1 MRARSAVSSLPLLV
15 AIIAASLFGLA
26 CGREPAER
34 PKLVLL
40 ISVDTLRRD
49 ALRAYDPTATP
60 LPSVDAFAA
69 ESVRFERATSVAS
82 WTLPAHATLLT
93 GLQPDRHGATDP
105 RVGIAADAPTLAERF
120 RDAGYE
126 TVGITHG
133 GYLDRRYGM
142 GRGFDRY
149 SDAPARAAT
158 AADAQ
163 HSVFDEAAALLRD
176 RSDARPLFLFLQ
188 TYSVHDYFLLRPWA
202 VEQLDAKPPK
212 QAAEYVACLQGT
224 RRCDA
229 EEWQLLER
237 LYAIELRNFD
247 AGFGRLRAALAE
259 KGLASDAVVVLTTD
273 HGEGF
278 DPARRRIH
286 HGGRLHE
293 DVIRIPL
300 LVHGP
305 GFAPRAVATPASLVD
320 LMPTLLGIAAI
331 EPPPGLDGVSLLPLL
346 RGGAESSAARPLFAV
361 EHYASWWMD
370 SRTRATEVQPRP
382 LSVAVIEG
390 DRWYLRAGKREE
402 VYDVASDPHQAHD
415 LSASAPDLE
424 ALRALAGRR
433 EVDRAESAPID
444 GTDELRERLRALGYA
459 E

>member
-1 MRARSAVSSLPLLV
+1 M
-15 AIIAASLFGLA
+15 
-26 CGREPAER
+26 
-34 PKLVLL
+34 LL

-49 ALRAYDPTATP
+49 ALRAYDPAAPP
-60 LPSVDAFAA
+60 LPHVDAFAA
-69 ESVRFERATSVAS
+69 ESVRFDRAVSVAS
-82 WTLPAHATLLT
+82 WTLPAHATMLT
-93 GLQPDRHGATDP
+93 GLAPDRHGATDP
-105 RVGIAADAPTLAERF
+105 RVGVLASVPTLAERF
-120 RDAGYE
+120 RGAGYE
-126 TVGITHG
+126 TIGITHG
-133 GYLDRRYGM
+133 GYLDRRYGV

-176 RSDARPLFLFLQ
+176 RTDARPLFLFLQ

-202 VEQLDAKPPK
+202 VEQLATKPPK
-212 QAAEYVACLQGT
+212 QAEEYVACLQGT

-259 KGLASDAVVVLTTD
+259 KGLASDAVAVLTTD

-300 LVHGP
+300 LVRAP
-305 GFAPRAVATPASLVD
+305 GLAPRAVATPASLVD
-320 LMPTLLGIAAI
+320 LMPTLLALAGI
-331 EPPPGLDGVSLLPLL
+331 EPPADLDGVSLAPLL
-346 RGGAESSAARPLFAV
+346 RGGPEGERARPLFAV

-370 SRTRATEVQPRP
+370 ARTRAAEVQPRP
-382 LSVAVIEG
+382 LSVAVIDG

-402 VYDVASDPHQAHD
+402 VYDVASDPHQERD
-415 LSASAPDLE
+415 LRAVASDLD
-424 ALRALAGRR
+424 ALRALAARR
-433 EVDRAESAPID
+433 DVDRADSAPIE